1 MSRSRNKSAICN
13 RAVLVISLTLLAAV
27 VLPGV
32 ASAAGFFET
41 LFGGGRAPSAPSNPT
56 PLFQALGNIFGGSGT
71 SERRSEGGGSTAYC
85 VRLCDGHPFPVQNA
99 GMTPTQA
106 CNSACPASQTKVFN
120 GGSVDNASSSDG
132 KRYADLPNAFVYRQR
147 IVAGCTCNGRT
158 AGGLV
163 SIDAK
168 SDPTLRPG
176 DMVATN
182 DGLVAYKGRKDAT
195 AEFTPV
201 QDRKLTQ
208 IKISP
213 AAANAHAEAPPP
225 EQIPPSAGNPRKRAQ
240 ADR

>member
-1 MSRSRNKSAICN
+1 MG
-13 RAVLVISLTLLAAV
+13 T
-27 VLPGV
+27 
-32 ASAAGFFET
+32 ASAAGFFEM
-41 LFGGGRAPSAPSNPT
+41 LFGGGRAPSVPSPT
-56 PLFQALGNIFGGSGT
+56 PLLEALGNVFGGSGT

-106 CNSACPASQTKVFN
+106 CNSACPASQTKVFS

-168 SDPTLRPG
+168 ADPTLRPG

-182 DGLVAYKGRKDAT
+182 DGLVSYKGRKDET
-195 AEFTPV
+195 AEFIPV

-208 IKISP
+208 IPISP
-213 AAANAHAEAPPP
+213 AAASAHAEAPPAALN
-225 EQIPPSAGNPRKRAQ
+225 PPASGSTRKRAQ

>member
-1 MSRSRNKSAICN
+1 MPTIRESCAVRH
-13 RAVLVISLTLLAAV
+13 RALFFTGFALLALI
-27 VLPGV
+27 LPIST

-41 LFGGGRAPSAPSNPT
+41 LFGRAPSVPSSPT
-56 PLFQALGNIFGGSGT
+56 PLFQGFGNIFGGSGT

-106 CNSACPASQTKVFN
+106 CNSACPASQTKVFT

-168 SDPTLRPG
+168 ADPTLRPG
-176 DMVATN
+176 DMIATN
-182 DGLVAYKGRKDAT
+182 DGLVSYKGRKDET
-195 AEFTPV
+195 AEFIPV

-208 IKISP
+208 IPISP
-213 AAANAHAEAPPP
+213 AAASAHAEAPPP
-225 EQIPPSAGNPRKRAQ
+225 TPTPASGNTRKRAQ
-240 ADR
+240 TDR